1 MVAFDGM
8 LPIHIACAYGRR
20 DDTAYTIQYMLEL
33 NPELIN
39 AEESIGKKS
48 T

>member
-1 MVAFDGM
+1 M
-8 LPIHIACAYGRR
+8 LQIHIACAYGRG